1 MALSVRG
8 HGSHRRRNALT
19 GEWVLNS
26 PQRLQRPWQG
36 HTESIAAN
44 RVDRYV
50 ADCYLCPGNQRAN
63 GEVNPKYRD
72 VFVFANDFPALQSEP
87 AGPSDDA
94 HPELFRSGHATGLC
108 QVACYSPRHD
118 LTLADLDHT
127 AVTKVARLWS
137 DLDREAGERSSIHY
151 VQIFENRGE
160 IMGCSNPHPHC
171 QLWATDHVPWLPAQ
185 EQDHQVRYLRSHGS
199 HLLVDYL
206 DQELSAGERLVWA
219 NEEWAVLVPW
229 WAVWPFETLVLPR
242 RQVARLQDL
251 THDQQAALANVLQVL
266 LTAYNRL
273 FDTGM
278 PYSMGWHG
286 APCDG
291 MHDQGSPW
299 QLHAH
304 YYPPLLR
311 SATVRKFLVGYEMLA
326 QPQRDL
332 TPEQAAARLR
342 DLTG

>member
-1 MALSVRG
+1 MALTAWAA
-8 HGSHRRRNALT
+8 GSHRRHNALT

-36 HTESIAAN
+36 QTESVPEDEA
-44 RVDRYV
+44 RPYV

-63 GEVNPKYRD
+63 GEFNPRYRE
-72 VFVFANDFPALQSEP
+72 VFVFDNDFPALQGEP
-87 AGPSDDA
+87 AGAVADA
-94 HPELFRSGHATGLC
+94 QSGLFRVDGATGLC

-118 LTLADLDHT
+118 LTLADLEHE
-127 AVTKVARLWS
+127 AVARVARLWS
-137 DLDREAGERSSIHY
+137 DLDRAAGQRSDIAY

-160 IMGCSNPHPHC
+160 MMGCSNSHPHC
-171 QLWATDHVPWLPAQ
+171 QLWATDHVPWLPTREQ
-185 EQDHQVRYLRSHGS
+185 EYQARYLRSHGA
-199 HLLVDYL
+199 LLLMDYL
-206 DQELSAGERLVWA
+206 AQELAADERLVWT
-219 NEEWAVLVPW
+219 NEDWAVLVPW
-229 WAVWPFETLVLPR
+229 WAVWPFETMVLPR
-242 RQVARLQDL
+242 HRVARLQDL
-251 THDQQAALANVLQVL
+251 TCDQHASLASALQVL
-266 LTAYNRL
+266 LKCYNGLFNTA
-273 FDTGM
+273 M

-291 MHDQGSPW
+291 RHDQGSPW

-332 TPEQAAARLR
+332 TAEQAAARLR
-342 DLTG
+342 DLAG